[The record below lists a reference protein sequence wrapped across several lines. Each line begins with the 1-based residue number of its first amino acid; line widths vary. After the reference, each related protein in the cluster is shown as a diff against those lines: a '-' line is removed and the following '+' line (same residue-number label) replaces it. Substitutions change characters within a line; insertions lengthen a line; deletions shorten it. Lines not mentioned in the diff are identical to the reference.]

1 MAKVPD
7 PLEKKATAAPVAFFK
22 AEESVF
28 FRKSHSPE
36 QHAGNE
42 SGELAFLSGR
52 SRFSLQKH
60 ASKQHAGNESGKMG
74 CMIGARLHHSR
85 YNGNDRDR

>member
-7 PLEKKATAAPVAFFK
+7 PLEKATAAPVAFFK

-42 SGELAFLSGR
+42 SGELAFFKREKPL
-52 SRFSLQKH
+52 FFAKACLQAACRQRVRKDGLYDWRQA
-60 ASKQHAGNESGKMG
+60 AS
-74 CMIGARLHHSR
+74 
-85 YNGNDRDR
+85 

>member
-7 PLEKKATAAPVAFFK
+7 PLEKATAAPVAFFK
-22 AEESVF
+22 AEEAAF
-28 FRKSHSPE
+28 ARKSIPPERHAATSPE
-36 QHAGNE
+36 NW
-42 SGELAFLSGR
+42 LFLSGR